1 MLGDIFYFVLFCIFL
16 LGIVKLFNIS
26 KIVEVSNWIQKFKKV
41 TNKNPSKGDFKSEE
55 DWKITLAFG
64 VISIFEFY
72 WILFGVLSDNWKIF
86 ILLILLG
93 LSFNLLNRYLNLFLK
108 KIASITFN
116 VLKLCLIGVLVIN
129 HFHFHLDVWKIFT
142 QFLHSTF

>member
-55 DWKITLAFG
+55 DWKITLVFG

-86 ILLILLG
+86 ILLIL
-93 LSFNLLNRYLNLFLK
+93 
-108 KIASITFN
+108 
-116 VLKLCLIGVLVIN
+116 
-129 HFHFHLDVWKIFT
+129 
-142 QFLHSTF
+142 